1 MISIDGL
8 TRHQVQ
14 LLDTMWALDSIE
26 DYDQWYSGLDE
37 NTMNMVDTLEQ
48 MVILAELDNVEDV
61 SYAQSLLERYRG

>member
-37 NTMNMVDTLEQ
+37 DTMNMVDTLEQ

>member
-8 TRHQVQ
+8 TKHQVK

-37 NTMNMVDTLEQ
+37 DTMNMVDTLEQ

>member
-26 DYDQWYSGLDE
+26 DYDQWYTGLDE
-37 NTMNMVDTLEQ
+37 DTMNMVDTLEQ
-48 MVILAELDNVEDV
+48 MVILAELDNVDDV

>member
-1 MISIDGL
+1 MITITGL
-8 TRHQVQ
+8 TKREVQ

-37 NTMNMVDTLEQ
+37 DTMNMVDTLEQ

>member
-8 TRHQVQ
+8 TKHQVK

-37 NTMNMVDTLEQ
+37 DTMNMVDTLEQ
-48 MVILAELDNVEDV
+48 MVILAELDNVDDV

>member
-8 TRHQVQ
+8 TRHQVK

-37 NTMNMVDTLEQ
+37 DTMNMVDTLEQ

>member
-8 TRHQVQ
+8 TKHQVQ

-26 DYDQWYSGLDE
+26 DYDQWYTGLDE
-37 NTMNMVDTLEQ
+37 DTMNMVDTLEQ

>member
-61 SYAQSLLERYRG
+61 SYASSLLERYRG